1 MKLLELCNA
10 VPFLRSTDLGALQIF
25 LAHAMTCILAI
36 FMAIFCMHEIRPKKP
51 FSGHIAGF
59 FIDALE
65 ILRLSYLRKFT
76 LVLVKKTYNRKGKY
90 NYRLDQ
96 VFLQ

>member
-1 MKLLELCNA
+1 MAYFFREIFYETVGTLQRCTFFA
-10 VPFLRSTDLGALQIF
+10 VDGPRCMQIF

-59 FIDALE
+59 FIDPLD
-65 ILRLSYLRKFT
+65 ILRLSYFQKFT
-76 LVLVKKTYNRKGKY
+76 LVLVKKTTTYN
-90 NYRLDQ
+90 
-96 VFLQ
+96 